1 MGKESLL
8 ALLAEL
14 AVVATLV
21 GNLWDEL
28 VTI

>member
-14 AVVATLV
+14 AAVATLV

-28 VTI
+28 VTV